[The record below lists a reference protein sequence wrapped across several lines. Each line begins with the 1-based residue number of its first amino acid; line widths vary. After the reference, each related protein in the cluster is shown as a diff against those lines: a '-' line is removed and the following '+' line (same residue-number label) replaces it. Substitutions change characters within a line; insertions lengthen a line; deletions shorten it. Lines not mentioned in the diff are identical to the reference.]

1 MANKITL
8 EALQENM
15 RVKLQAFNK
24 NKVEIT
30 NDTVHKSVLDEGDA
44 KKASRHK
51 KLYEGAIR
59 WTVWENEGKDSKWP
73 SGWLD
78 MSVTELA
85 EFIMSKQ
92 PTTE

>member
-24 NKVEIT
+24 NKAEIT
-30 NDTVHKSVLDEGDA
+30 NDTIHKEIINHGNS
-44 KKASRHK
+44 KKEALYK

-59 WTVWENEGKDSKWP
+59 WTVYENEGKDTKWP
-73 SGWLD
+73 SNWMDL
-78 MSVTELA
+78 SVTELA
-85 EFIMSKQ
+85 EFIISKQ
-92 PTTE
+92 PTE